1 MKTNYFFLLFFLL
14 ILMGCSDDKNIPDIP
29 ASTEDT
35 YEGVHDLIS
44 FTKETE
50 DFTYGDLTF
59 YIKTPG
65 GNIIQRKAKH
75 RRLSGTSL
83 FTMEKGLKEGKY
95 QLLYMEYTIQSDCPD
110 IDGRNGEFGMGC
122 YITVSENGISTE
134 TNRDERIGLY
144 GNGTPEDP
152 YRITSA
158 DDLAKIQEAILNFH
172 NNGNLVNSS
181 TCFKQQNDI
190 SMANYNDQCGWEGNW
205 YQIGLSASYP
215 FTGYYD
221 GNGYTIRDLK
231 MLDKNAVGA
240 SLFGFVNQAI
250 ISNLTIKK
258 ATITGYGALSAI
270 VGAVTT
276 KGGSI
281 NKTFIK
287 GCIVK
292 KSTIES
298 RSDGVVTDGMAIGGI
313 AGMVDP
319 NVNLWIDSC
328 SVEDCT
334 INGAIA
340 VGGILGGGTVYSMTQ
355 ITNSHNRNTK
365 VTASYNCAGGIV
377 GYADTLYVYSCSN
390 NGSIKGA
397 ASTTAPPGN
406 LPANSIYNVG
416 AGGIAGGSGLS
427 TIISSRN
434 SGTVQGSR
442 GVGGIIGSTL
452 VTTQPKTY
460 YNNTFIGFCSNS
472 GNINGDSY
480 IGGLC
485 GEAQLG
491 AYKSYNEGMI
501 EANSSFAGG
510 ILGFAPLA
518 SITNTANFNKVIASS
533 YSGGIAGSILAGS
546 LGINTN
552 LGEVASY
559 HEYAGGMIGRAGN
572 TLAMNYCSNF
582 APISG
587 SSYLGGMIG
596 EVGDARKWT
605 IMDGVS
611 LGFATFELAS
621 TLVGFVPFAKIVGE
635 SGEILVNCA
644 LTVLSLVLNDIDIL
658 SEGFSVFGL
667 ISHGHPEIIETER
680 LKGVITHD
688 IAMLE
693 SDMDTKLA
701 NKIDNLS
708 FASIKLRSKDMT
720 NRFMSNRKALTEWFE
735 SGANHQIYSDAMNY
749 KRGLLSKQIL
759 KSKKNE
765 EVLHTVVSGVC
776 CAVNSALLFVTVITF
791 PEGVPAVALM
801 GGALALVSFGNS
813 VSATLD
819 DFVENS
825 VVITQCLNAGE
836 IGQYSSGGLVGQ
848 LQQSCLISDCINMG
862 RSNKRANA
870 LIGVVNPN
878 VRVGRNLN
886 VGENWYLFAPP
897 ASVSYFGNYCML
909 GTVEQPNPVI
919 MSIFSLQDLKSEK
932 TFTGWDFDVKWE
944 IPSNETG
951 SFPIPKKSEMQFDKP
966 NL

>member
-59 YIKTPG
+59 HIKTPD

-172 NNGNLVNSS
+172 NNGNLVNSY
-181 TCFKQQNDI
+181 TCFEQQNDI

-250 ISNLTIKK
+250 ISNLTIEK

-287 GCIVK
+287 GCVVK

-390 NGSIKGA
+390 NGTIKGA

-406 LPANSIYNVG
+406 LPANSIYNG
-416 AGGIAGGSGLS
+416 
-427 TIISSRN
+427 RN
-434 SGTVQGSR
+434 GR
-442 GVGGIIGSTL
+442 DRRRKRIEHHHF
-452 VTTQPKTY
+452 QPKQRD
-460 YNNTFIGFCSNS
+460 G
-472 GNINGDSY
+472 
-480 IGGLC
+480 
-485 GEAQLG
+485 
-491 AYKSYNEGMI
+491 
-501 EANSSFAGG
+501 
-510 ILGFAPLA
+510 
-518 SITNTANFNKVIASS
+518 
-533 YSGGIAGSILAGS
+533 
-546 LGINTN
+546 
-552 LGEVASY
+552 
-559 HEYAGGMIGRAGN
+559 
-572 TLAMNYCSNF
+572 
-582 APISG
+582 
-587 SSYLGGMIG
+587 
-596 EVGDARKWT
+596 ARK
-605 IMDGVS
+605 
-611 LGFATFELAS
+611 
-621 TLVGFVPFAKIVGE
+621 
-635 SGEILVNCA
+635 
-644 LTVLSLVLNDIDIL
+644 
-658 SEGFSVFGL
+658 
-667 ISHGHPEIIETER
+667 
-680 LKGVITHD
+680 
-688 IAMLE
+688 
-693 SDMDTKLA
+693 
-701 NKIDNLS
+701 
-708 FASIKLRSKDMT
+708 
-720 NRFMSNRKALTEWFE
+720 
-735 SGANHQIYSDAMNY
+735 Q
-749 KRGLLSKQIL
+749 
-759 KSKKNE
+759 
-765 EVLHTVVSGVC
+765 
-776 CAVNSALLFVTVITF
+776 
-791 PEGVPAVALM
+791 
-801 GGALALVSFGNS
+801 
-813 VSATLD
+813 
-819 DFVENS
+819 
-825 VVITQCLNAGE
+825 
-836 IGQYSSGGLVGQ
+836 
-848 LQQSCLISDCINMG
+848 G
-862 RSNKRANA
+862 RR
-870 LIGVVNPN
+870 
-878 VRVGRNLN
+878 
-886 VGENWYLFAPP
+886 
-897 ASVSYFGNYCML
+897 GNYR
-909 GTVEQPNPVI
+909 
-919 MSIFSLQDLKSEK
+919 KH
-932 TFTGWDFDVKWE
+932 TGNYPAE
-944 IPSNETG
+944 
-951 SFPIPKKSEMQFDKP
+951 
-966 NL
+966 NLL

>member
-250 ISNLTIKK
+250 ISNLTIEK

-377 GYADTLYVYSCSN
+377 GCADTLYVYSCSN

>member
-59 YIKTPG
+59 HIKTPD

-181 TCFKQQNDI
+181 TCFEQQNDI

-250 ISNLTIKK
+250 ISNLTIEK

-287 GCIVK
+287 GCVVK

-390 NGSIKGA
+390 NGTIKGA

-416 AGGIAGGSGLS
+416 TGGIAGGSGLS

-452 VTTQPKTY
+452 VTTQPRTY

-596 EVGDARKWT
+596 EVGDAKKWT

-658 SEGFSVFGL
+658 SEGFSVFRL

-919 MSIFSLQDLKSEK
+919 MNIFSLQDLKSEK

>member
-59 YIKTPG
+59 HIKTPD

-181 TCFKQQNDI
+181 TCFEQQNDI

-250 ISNLTIKK
+250 ISNLTIEK

-287 GCIVK
+287 GCVVK

-390 NGSIKGA
+390 NGTIKGA
-397 ASTTAPPGN
+397 ASTTVPPGN

-533 YSGGIAGSILAGS
+533 YSGGIAGSILAGW
-546 LGINTN
+546 
-552 LGEVASY
+552 V
-559 HEYAGGMIGRAGN
+559 
-572 TLAMNYCSNF
+572 
-582 APISG
+582 
-587 SSYLGGMIG
+587 
-596 EVGDARKWT
+596 
-605 IMDGVS
+605 
-611 LGFATFELAS
+611 
-621 TLVGFVPFAKIVGE
+621 
-635 SGEILVNCA
+635 
-644 LTVLSLVLNDIDIL
+644 LTRIW
-658 SEGFSVFGL
+658 G
-667 ISHGHPEIIETER
+667 
-680 LKGVITHD
+680 K
-688 IAMLE
+688 
-693 SDMDTKLA
+693 
-701 NKIDNLS
+701 
-708 FASIKLRSKDMT
+708 
-720 NRFMSNRKALTEWFE
+720 
-735 SGANHQIYSDAMNY
+735 
-749 KRGLLSKQIL
+749 
-759 KSKKNE
+759 
-765 EVLHTVVSGVC
+765 
-776 CAVNSALLFVTVITF
+776 
-791 PEGVPAVALM
+791 
-801 GGALALVSFGNS
+801 
-813 VSATLD
+813 
-819 DFVENS
+819 
-825 VVITQCLNAGE
+825 
-836 IGQYSSGGLVGQ
+836 
-848 LQQSCLISDCINMG
+848 
-862 RSNKRANA
+862 
-870 LIGVVNPN
+870 
-878 VRVGRNLN
+878 
-886 VGENWYLFAPP
+886 
-897 ASVSYFGNYCML
+897 
-909 GTVEQPNPVI
+909 
-919 MSIFSLQDLKSEK
+919 
-932 TFTGWDFDVKWE
+932 
-944 IPSNETG
+944 
-951 SFPIPKKSEMQFDKP
+951 
-966 NL
+966 

>member
-250 ISNLTIKK
+250 ISNLTIEK

-836 IGQYSSGGLVGQ
+836 IGQYSCGGLVGQ

>member
-250 ISNLTIKK
+250 ISNLTIEK

-791 PEGVPAVALM
+791 PEGVPAVGLM

>member
-59 YIKTPG
+59 HIKTPD

-172 NNGNLVNSS
+172 NNGNLVNSY
-181 TCFKQQNDI
+181 TCFEQQNDI

-250 ISNLTIKK
+250 ISNLTIEK

-287 GCIVK
+287 GCVVK

-298 RSDGVVTDGMAIGGI
+298 HSDGVVTDGMAIGGI

-365 VTASYNCAGGIV
+365 VNASYNCAGGIV

-390 NGSIKGA
+390 NGTIKGA

-552 LGEVASY
+552 LGEVTSY

-596 EVGDARKWT
+596 EVGDAKKWT

-688 IAMLE
+688 IAKLE

-919 MSIFSLQDLKSEK
+919 MNIFSLQDLKSEK

>member
-59 YIKTPG
+59 YIKTPR

-250 ISNLTIKK
+250 ISNLTIEK

-501 EANSSFAGG
+501 KANSSFAGG

-635 SGEILVNCA
+635 SGEIIVNCA

-667 ISHGHPEIIETER
+667 ISHSHPDIIETER

-701 NKIDNLS
+701 SKIDNLS

-870 LIGVVNPN
+870 IIGVVNQN
-878 VRVGRNLN
+878 VTVSRNLN
-886 VGENWYLFAPP
+886 VGENWHLFAPP

-919 MSIFSLQDLKSEK
+919 MNIFSLQDLKSEK

>member
-59 YIKTPG
+59 HIKTPD

-172 NNGNLVNSS
+172 NNGNLVNSY
-181 TCFKQQNDI
+181 TCFEQQNDI

-250 ISNLTIKK
+250 ISNLTIEK

-287 GCIVK
+287 GCVVK

-390 NGSIKGA
+390 NGTIKGA

-416 AGGIAGGSGLS
+416 TGGIAGGSGLS

-596 EVGDARKWT
+596 EVGDAKKWT

-836 IGQYSSGGLVGQ
+836 IGQYSSGGLVSQ

-919 MSIFSLQDLKSEK
+919 MNIFSLQDLKSEK

>member
-250 ISNLTIKK
+250 ISNLTIEK

-919 MSIFSLQDLKSEK
+919 MSTFSLQDLKSEK

>member
-190 SMANYNDQCGWEGNW
+190 SMANYNDQCGREGNW

-250 ISNLTIKK
+250 ISNLTIEK

>member
-250 ISNLTIKK
+250 ISNLTIEK

-491 AYKSYNEGMI
+491 AYKSYNESMI

>member
-59 YIKTPG
+59 HIKTPD

-250 ISNLTIKK
+250 ISNLTIEK

-390 NGSIKGA
+390 NGTIKGA

-533 YSGGIAGSILAGS
+533 YSGGIAGSS
-546 LGINTN
+546 L
-552 LGEVASY
+552 
-559 HEYAGGMIGRAGN
+559 
-572 TLAMNYCSNF
+572 
-582 APISG
+582 P
-587 SSYLGGMIG
+587 
-596 EVGDARKWT
+596 ARW
-605 IMDGVS
+605 V
-611 LGFATFELAS
+611 
-621 TLVGFVPFAKIVGE
+621 
-635 SGEILVNCA
+635 
-644 LTVLSLVLNDIDIL
+644 LTRIW
-658 SEGFSVFGL
+658 G
-667 ISHGHPEIIETER
+667 
-680 LKGVITHD
+680 K
-688 IAMLE
+688 
-693 SDMDTKLA
+693 
-701 NKIDNLS
+701 
-708 FASIKLRSKDMT
+708 
-720 NRFMSNRKALTEWFE
+720 
-735 SGANHQIYSDAMNY
+735 
-749 KRGLLSKQIL
+749 
-759 KSKKNE
+759 
-765 EVLHTVVSGVC
+765 
-776 CAVNSALLFVTVITF
+776 
-791 PEGVPAVALM
+791 
-801 GGALALVSFGNS
+801 
-813 VSATLD
+813 
-819 DFVENS
+819 
-825 VVITQCLNAGE
+825 
-836 IGQYSSGGLVGQ
+836 
-848 LQQSCLISDCINMG
+848 
-862 RSNKRANA
+862 
-870 LIGVVNPN
+870 
-878 VRVGRNLN
+878 
-886 VGENWYLFAPP
+886 
-897 ASVSYFGNYCML
+897 
-909 GTVEQPNPVI
+909 
-919 MSIFSLQDLKSEK
+919 
-932 TFTGWDFDVKWE
+932 
-944 IPSNETG
+944 
-951 SFPIPKKSEMQFDKP
+951 
-966 NL
+966 

>member
-172 NNGNLVNSS
+172 NNGHLVNSS

-250 ISNLTIKK
+250 ISNLTIEK

>member
-59 YIKTPG
+59 HIKTPD

-172 NNGNLVNSS
+172 NNGNLVNSY
-181 TCFKQQNDI
+181 TCFEQQNDI

-250 ISNLTIKK
+250 ISNLTIEK

-287 GCIVK
+287 GCVVK

-390 NGSIKGA
+390 NGTIKGA

-406 LPANSIYNVG
+406 LPANSIYN
-416 AGGIAGGSGLS
+416 GGIAGGSGLS

-452 VTTQPKTY
+452 VTTQPRTY

-472 GNINGDSY
+472 RNINGDSY

-533 YSGGIAGSILAGS
+533 YSGGIAGSIL
-546 LGINTN
+546 
-552 LGEVASY
+552 
-559 HEYAGGMIGRAGN
+559 
-572 TLAMNYCSNF
+572 
-582 APISG
+582 
-587 SSYLGGMIG
+587 
-596 EVGDARKWT
+596 VG
-605 IMDGVS
+605 
-611 LGFATFELAS
+611 
-621 TLVGFVPFAKIVGE
+621 
-635 SGEILVNCA
+635 
-644 LTVLSLVLNDIDIL
+644 
-658 SEGFSVFGL
+658 
-667 ISHGHPEIIETER
+667 
-680 LKGVITHD
+680 
-688 IAMLE
+688 
-693 SDMDTKLA
+693 
-701 NKIDNLS
+701 
-708 FASIKLRSKDMT
+708 
-720 NRFMSNRKALTEWFE
+720 
-735 SGANHQIYSDAMNY
+735 Y
-749 KRGLLSKQIL
+749 
-759 KSKKNE
+759 
-765 EVLHTVVSGVC
+765 
-776 CAVNSALLFVTVITF
+776 
-791 PEGVPAVALM
+791 
-801 GGALALVSFGNS
+801 
-813 VSATLD
+813 
-819 DFVENS
+819 
-825 VVITQCLNAGE
+825 
-836 IGQYSSGGLVGQ
+836 
-848 LQQSCLISDCINMG
+848 
-862 RSNKRANA
+862 
-870 LIGVVNPN
+870 
-878 VRVGRNLN
+878 
-886 VGENWYLFAPP
+886 
-897 ASVSYFGNYCML
+897 
-909 GTVEQPNPVI
+909 
-919 MSIFSLQDLKSEK
+919 
-932 TFTGWDFDVKWE
+932 
-944 IPSNETG
+944 
-951 SFPIPKKSEMQFDKP
+951 
-966 NL
+966 

>member
-59 YIKTPG
+59 HIKTPD

-181 TCFKQQNDI
+181 TCFEQQNDI

-250 ISNLTIKK
+250 ISNLTIEK

-287 GCIVK
+287 GCVVK

-390 NGSIKGA
+390 NGTIKGA

-416 AGGIAGGSGLS
+416 TGGIAGGSGLS

-452 VTTQPKTY
+452 VTTQPRTY

-559 HEYAGGMIGRAGN
+559 HEYAGVMI
-572 TLAMNYCSNF
+572 
-582 APISG
+582 
-587 SSYLGGMIG
+587 
-596 EVGDARKWT
+596 
-605 IMDGVS
+605 
-611 LGFATFELAS
+611 
-621 TLVGFVPFAKIVGE
+621 
-635 SGEILVNCA
+635 
-644 LTVLSLVLNDIDIL
+644 
-658 SEGFSVFGL
+658 
-667 ISHGHPEIIETER
+667 
-680 LKGVITHD
+680 
-688 IAMLE
+688 
-693 SDMDTKLA
+693 
-701 NKIDNLS
+701 
-708 FASIKLRSKDMT
+708 
-720 NRFMSNRKALTEWFE
+720 
-735 SGANHQIYSDAMNY
+735 
-749 KRGLLSKQIL
+749 
-759 KSKKNE
+759 
-765 EVLHTVVSGVC
+765 
-776 CAVNSALLFVTVITF
+776 
-791 PEGVPAVALM
+791 
-801 GGALALVSFGNS
+801 
-813 VSATLD
+813 
-819 DFVENS
+819 
-825 VVITQCLNAGE
+825 
-836 IGQYSSGGLVGQ
+836 
-848 LQQSCLISDCINMG
+848 
-862 RSNKRANA
+862 
-870 LIGVVNPN
+870 
-878 VRVGRNLN
+878 
-886 VGENWYLFAPP
+886 
-897 ASVSYFGNYCML
+897 
-909 GTVEQPNPVI
+909 
-919 MSIFSLQDLKSEK
+919 
-932 TFTGWDFDVKWE
+932 
-944 IPSNETG
+944 
-951 SFPIPKKSEMQFDKP
+951 
-966 NL
+966 

>member
-1 MKTNYFFLLFFLL
+1 
-14 ILMGCSDDKNIPDIP
+14 
-29 ASTEDT
+29 
-35 YEGVHDLIS
+35 
-44 FTKETE
+44 
-50 DFTYGDLTF
+50 
-59 YIKTPG
+59 
-65 GNIIQRKAKH
+65 
-75 RRLSGTSL
+75 
-83 FTMEKGLKEGKY
+83 
-95 QLLYMEYTIQSDCPD
+95 
-110 IDGRNGEFGMGC
+110 MGC

-181 TCFKQQNDI
+181 TCFEQQNDI

-250 ISNLTIKK
+250 ISNLTIEK

-287 GCIVK
+287 GCVVK

-390 NGSIKGA
+390 NGTIKGA

-416 AGGIAGGSGLS
+416 TGGIAGGSGLS

-452 VTTQPKTY
+452 VTTQPRTY

-596 EVGDARKWT
+596 EVGDAKKWT

-765 EVLHTVVSGVC
+765 EVLHTVVSGFC

-919 MSIFSLQDLKSEK
+919 MNIFSLQDLKSEK

>member
-250 ISNLTIKK
+250 ISNLTIEK

-708 FASIKLRSKDMT
+708 FASIKLRIKDMT

>member
-59 YIKTPG
+59 HIKTPD

-172 NNGNLVNSS
+172 NNGNLVNSC
-181 TCFKQQNDI
+181 TCFEQQNDI

-240 SLFGFVNQAI
+240 SLFGFANQAI
-250 ISNLTIKK
+250 ISNLTIEK

-287 GCIVK
+287 GCVVK

-390 NGSIKGA
+390 NGTIKGA

-416 AGGIAGGSGLS
+416 TGGIAGGSGLS

-452 VTTQPKTY
+452 VTTQPRTY

-491 AYKSYNEGMI
+491 AYK
-501 EANSSFAGG
+501 
-510 ILGFAPLA
+510 
-518 SITNTANFNKVIASS
+518 
-533 YSGGIAGSILAGS
+533 
-546 LGINTN
+546 
-552 LGEVASY
+552 
-559 HEYAGGMIGRAGN
+559 
-572 TLAMNYCSNF
+572 C
-582 APISG
+582 
-587 SSYLGGMIG
+587 
-596 EVGDARKWT
+596 
-605 IMDGVS
+605 IM
-611 LGFATFELAS
+611 
-621 TLVGFVPFAKIVGE
+621 
-635 SGEILVNCA
+635 
-644 LTVLSLVLNDIDIL
+644 
-658 SEGFSVFGL
+658 
-667 ISHGHPEIIETER
+667 
-680 LKGVITHD
+680 
-688 IAMLE
+688 
-693 SDMDTKLA
+693 
-701 NKIDNLS
+701 
-708 FASIKLRSKDMT
+708 
-720 NRFMSNRKALTEWFE
+720 
-735 SGANHQIYSDAMNY
+735 
-749 KRGLLSKQIL
+749 
-759 KSKKNE
+759 
-765 EVLHTVVSGVC
+765 
-776 CAVNSALLFVTVITF
+776 
-791 PEGVPAVALM
+791 
-801 GGALALVSFGNS
+801 
-813 VSATLD
+813 
-819 DFVENS
+819 
-825 VVITQCLNAGE
+825 
-836 IGQYSSGGLVGQ
+836 
-848 LQQSCLISDCINMG
+848 
-862 RSNKRANA
+862 
-870 LIGVVNPN
+870 
-878 VRVGRNLN
+878 RV
-886 VGENWYLFAPP
+886 
-897 ASVSYFGNYCML
+897 
-909 GTVEQPNPVI
+909 
-919 MSIFSLQDLKSEK
+919 
-932 TFTGWDFDVKWE
+932 
-944 IPSNETG
+944 
-951 SFPIPKKSEMQFDKP
+951 
-966 NL
+966 

>member
-29 ASTEDT
+29 ASTEGT

-59 YIKTPG
+59 HIKTPD

-172 NNGNLVNSS
+172 NNGNLVNSY
-181 TCFKQQNDI
+181 TCFEQQNDI

-250 ISNLTIKK
+250 ISNLTIEK

-287 GCIVK
+287 GCVVK

-390 NGSIKGA
+390 NGTIKGA

-416 AGGIAGGSGLS
+416 TGGIAGGSGLS

-587 SSYLGGMIG
+587 SSYLGGIIG
-596 EVGDARKWT
+596 EVGDAKKWT

-720 NRFMSNRKALTEWFE
+720 NRFMSNRKALTVWFE

-919 MSIFSLQDLKSEK
+919 MNIFSLQDLKSEK

>member
-59 YIKTPG
+59 HIKTPD

-250 ISNLTIKK
+250 ISNLTIEK

-287 GCIVK
+287 GCVVK

-390 NGSIKGA
+390 NGTIKGA

-416 AGGIAGGSGLS
+416 TGGIAGGSGLS

-452 VTTQPKTY
+452 VTTQPRTY

-552 LGEVASY
+552 LG
-559 HEYAGGMIGRAGN
+559 
-572 TLAMNYCSNF
+572 
-582 APISG
+582 
-587 SSYLGGMIG
+587 
-596 EVGDARKWT
+596 
-605 IMDGVS
+605 
-611 LGFATFELAS
+611 
-621 TLVGFVPFAKIVGE
+621 
-635 SGEILVNCA
+635 
-644 LTVLSLVLNDIDIL
+644 
-658 SEGFSVFGL
+658 
-667 ISHGHPEIIETER
+667 
-680 LKGVITHD
+680 
-688 IAMLE
+688 
-693 SDMDTKLA
+693 
-701 NKIDNLS
+701 
-708 FASIKLRSKDMT
+708 
-720 NRFMSNRKALTEWFE
+720 
-735 SGANHQIYSDAMNY
+735 
-749 KRGLLSKQIL
+749 
-759 KSKKNE
+759 
-765 EVLHTVVSGVC
+765 
-776 CAVNSALLFVTVITF
+776 
-791 PEGVPAVALM
+791 
-801 GGALALVSFGNS
+801 
-813 VSATLD
+813 
-819 DFVENS
+819 
-825 VVITQCLNAGE
+825 
-836 IGQYSSGGLVGQ
+836 
-848 LQQSCLISDCINMG
+848 
-862 RSNKRANA
+862 
-870 LIGVVNPN
+870 
-878 VRVGRNLN
+878 
-886 VGENWYLFAPP
+886 
-897 ASVSYFGNYCML
+897 
-909 GTVEQPNPVI
+909 
-919 MSIFSLQDLKSEK
+919 
-932 TFTGWDFDVKWE
+932 
-944 IPSNETG
+944 
-951 SFPIPKKSEMQFDKP
+951 
-966 NL
+966 

>member
-59 YIKTPG
+59 HIKTPD

-172 NNGNLVNSS
+172 NNGNLVNSY
-181 TCFKQQNDI
+181 TCFEQQNDI

-215 FTGYYD
+215 FTSYYD

-250 ISNLTIKK
+250 ISNLTIEK

-287 GCIVK
+287 GCVVK

-390 NGSIKGA
+390 NGTIKGA

-416 AGGIAGGSGLS
+416 TGGIAGGSGLS

-452 VTTQPKTY
+452 VTTQPRTY

-596 EVGDARKWT
+596 EVGDAKKWT

-919 MSIFSLQDLKSEK
+919 MNIFSLQDLKSEK

>member
-1 MKTNYFFLLFFLL
+1 
-14 ILMGCSDDKNIPDIP
+14 
-29 ASTEDT
+29 
-35 YEGVHDLIS
+35 
-44 FTKETE
+44 
-50 DFTYGDLTF
+50 
-59 YIKTPG
+59 
-65 GNIIQRKAKH
+65 
-75 RRLSGTSL
+75 
-83 FTMEKGLKEGKY
+83 
-95 QLLYMEYTIQSDCPD
+95 MEYTIQSDCPD

-250 ISNLTIKK
+250 ISNLTIEK

-472 GNINGDSY
+472 GI
-480 IGGLC
+480 
-485 GEAQLG
+485 
-491 AYKSYNEGMI
+491 
-501 EANSSFAGG
+501 
-510 ILGFAPLA
+510 
-518 SITNTANFNKVIASS
+518 
-533 YSGGIAGSILAGS
+533 
-546 LGINTN
+546 
-552 LGEVASY
+552 
-559 HEYAGGMIGRAGN
+559 
-572 TLAMNYCSNF
+572 
-582 APISG
+582 
-587 SSYLGGMIG
+587 
-596 EVGDARKWT
+596 
-605 IMDGVS
+605 
-611 LGFATFELAS
+611 
-621 TLVGFVPFAKIVGE
+621 
-635 SGEILVNCA
+635 
-644 LTVLSLVLNDIDIL
+644 
-658 SEGFSVFGL
+658 
-667 ISHGHPEIIETER
+667 
-680 LKGVITHD
+680 
-688 IAMLE
+688 
-693 SDMDTKLA
+693 
-701 NKIDNLS
+701 
-708 FASIKLRSKDMT
+708 
-720 NRFMSNRKALTEWFE
+720 
-735 SGANHQIYSDAMNY
+735 
-749 KRGLLSKQIL
+749 
-759 KSKKNE
+759 
-765 EVLHTVVSGVC
+765 
-776 CAVNSALLFVTVITF
+776 
-791 PEGVPAVALM
+791 
-801 GGALALVSFGNS
+801 
-813 VSATLD
+813 
-819 DFVENS
+819 
-825 VVITQCLNAGE
+825 
-836 IGQYSSGGLVGQ
+836 
-848 LQQSCLISDCINMG
+848 
-862 RSNKRANA
+862 
-870 LIGVVNPN
+870 
-878 VRVGRNLN
+878 
-886 VGENWYLFAPP
+886 
-897 ASVSYFGNYCML
+897 
-909 GTVEQPNPVI
+909 
-919 MSIFSLQDLKSEK
+919 
-932 TFTGWDFDVKWE
+932 
-944 IPSNETG
+944 
-951 SFPIPKKSEMQFDKP
+951 
-966 NL
+966 

>member
-59 YIKTPG
+59 HIKTPD

-181 TCFKQQNDI
+181 TCFEQQNDI

-250 ISNLTIKK
+250 ISNLTIEK

-287 GCIVK
+287 GCVVK

-390 NGSIKGA
+390 NGTIKGA

-552 LGEVASY
+552 L
-559 HEYAGGMIGRAGN
+559 
-572 TLAMNYCSNF
+572 
-582 APISG
+582 
-587 SSYLGGMIG
+587 
-596 EVGDARKWT
+596 
-605 IMDGVS
+605 
-611 LGFATFELAS
+611 
-621 TLVGFVPFAKIVGE
+621 
-635 SGEILVNCA
+635 
-644 LTVLSLVLNDIDIL
+644 
-658 SEGFSVFGL
+658 
-667 ISHGHPEIIETER
+667 
-680 LKGVITHD
+680 
-688 IAMLE
+688 
-693 SDMDTKLA
+693 
-701 NKIDNLS
+701 
-708 FASIKLRSKDMT
+708 
-720 NRFMSNRKALTEWFE
+720 
-735 SGANHQIYSDAMNY
+735 
-749 KRGLLSKQIL
+749 
-759 KSKKNE
+759 
-765 EVLHTVVSGVC
+765 
-776 CAVNSALLFVTVITF
+776 
-791 PEGVPAVALM
+791 
-801 GGALALVSFGNS
+801 
-813 VSATLD
+813 
-819 DFVENS
+819 
-825 VVITQCLNAGE
+825 
-836 IGQYSSGGLVGQ
+836 
-848 LQQSCLISDCINMG
+848 
-862 RSNKRANA
+862 
-870 LIGVVNPN
+870 
-878 VRVGRNLN
+878 
-886 VGENWYLFAPP
+886 
-897 ASVSYFGNYCML
+897 
-909 GTVEQPNPVI
+909 
-919 MSIFSLQDLKSEK
+919 
-932 TFTGWDFDVKWE
+932 
-944 IPSNETG
+944 
-951 SFPIPKKSEMQFDKP
+951 
-966 NL
+966 